1 MPYCPSVRPSHSW
14 SSPKRLDISKWPCTI
29 RGTDVSS
36 FLEAKFPHLKF
47 RVLPQRVRQKEAR
60 AKVGPLIRHI
70 SETVQDSQIE
80 SGIRAFH
87 WYQNWWAWRIMNAV
101 ITAAIVRYFT
111 EFVSWGAITITSKWL
126 KINPYCQRQQ
136 LSQKN
141 PVFSNIWLLAIIA
154 EDTEN

>member
-1 MPYCPSVRPSHSW
+1 
-14 SSPKRLDISKWPCTI
+14 
-29 RGTDVSS
+29 
-36 FLEAKFPHLKF
+36 
-47 RVLPQRVRQKEAR
+47 VRQKEAR

-126 KINPYCQRQQ
+126 KINPYRQKSKESSFQ
-136 LSQKN
+136 
-141 PVFSNIWLLAIIA
+141 
-154 EDTEN
+154 